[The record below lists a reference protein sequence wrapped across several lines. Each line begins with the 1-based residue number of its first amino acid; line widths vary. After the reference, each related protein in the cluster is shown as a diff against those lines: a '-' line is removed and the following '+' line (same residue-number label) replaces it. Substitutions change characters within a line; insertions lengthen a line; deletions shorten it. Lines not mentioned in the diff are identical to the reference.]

1 MTSFILLLLSLY
13 DVSCIQL
20 CVGFTKIFILDYN
33 DCVRKTRFIAC

>member
-1 MTSFILLLLSLY
+1 MTSFILLLSLY

-20 CVGFTKIFILDYN
+20 CVGFTKIFILNYN